1 MIWKGGTMSELKGQ
15 LLGMLMVIVL
25 FASVAL
31 TLYGVFGRTTDA
43 INSKMDDE
51 ISLVSSH

>member
-1 MIWKGGTMSELKGQ
+1 LIQKGGTMSELKGQ

-51 ISLVSSH
+51 ISLISSH

>member
-1 MIWKGGTMSELKGQ
+1 MSELKGQ

-31 TLYGVFGRTTDA
+31 TLYGVFGKTTNA
-43 INSKMDDE
+43 ISQKMDDD
-51 ISLVSSH
+51 ISLVNSHS